1 MRRAAV
7 DRAIGHLRYT
17 SRKVKDN
24 LDGYEGSELMQSRD
38 GGEALRVASVLY
50 WDAYPKFWVQTFG
63 TDVPLEILE
72 ELIAETKEKMG
83 YK

>member
-1 MRRAAV
+1 M
-7 DRAIGHLRYT
+7 RYT
-17 SRKVKDN
+17 SRRVKDN
-24 LDGYEGSELMQSRD
+24 LGGYEGSELMRSRD

-50 WDAYPKFWVQTFG
+50 WDASPGFHVETFG